1 MTDAEVKALWEEQ
14 TKINAEFNA
23 EWKEH
28 LSDGHY
34 GMGIGNEKVAKYLNR
49 EFKLLKLLIP
59 DFEYQQIKLKFGKA
73 RIYLSSETAEFE
85 LMNKIANLLET
96 RVDEILAE

>member
-1 MTDAEVKALWEEQ
+1 MTDNEVKALWEEQ
-14 TKINAEFNA
+14 SKVNAEFNA

-28 LSDGHY
+28 LSEGHY
-34 GMGIGNEKVAKYLNR
+34 GMGIGNAKIAKYLNR

-59 DFEYQQIKLKFGKA
+59 DFEYSQIKTKFGKA
-73 RIYLSSETAEFE
+73 RIYLSSETAGFD
-85 LMNKIANLLET
+85 LMNNIASLLET